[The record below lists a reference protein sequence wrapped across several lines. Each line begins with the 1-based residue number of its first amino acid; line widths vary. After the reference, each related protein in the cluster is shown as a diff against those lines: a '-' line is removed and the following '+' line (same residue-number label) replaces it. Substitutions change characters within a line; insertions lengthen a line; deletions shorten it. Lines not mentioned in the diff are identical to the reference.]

1 MKIKV
6 RVRVRV
12 RARVGVRITVTVRVG
27 AGGHAGWHAIRR
39 HTGGL
44 GARVAADGGGGGRVT
59 RRWGV
64 VRRRWGVVRRRW
76 GVVRGRDDGEVAD
89 SELADEG
96 CGLGRILAEVE
107 AEGGGNRPVV

>member
-1 MKIKV
+1 M
-6 RVRVRV
+6 
-12 RARVGVRITVTVRVG
+12 T
-27 AGGHAGWHAIRR
+27 
-39 HTGGL
+39 
-44 GARVAADGGGGGRVT
+44 
-59 RRWGV
+59 
-64 VRRRWGVVRRRW
+64 RRWGVVRRRW